1 MRESKLDSGFSP
13 TRNDGQAATLRAL
26 LRRFQVGPDAPQIDA
41 AVTRVDAM
49 IGRLLDGLETRGIL
63 NTTHVIMVGDHGMTS
78 VCECKDIYLEDLAP
92 WVDLPLDWVNTES

>member
-1 MRESKLDSGFSP
+1 M
-13 TRNDGQAATLRAL
+13 
-26 LRRFQVGPDAPQIDA
+26 GPDAPQIDA
-41 AVTRVDAM
+41 AVTRVDTM

-78 VCECKDIYLEDLAP
+78 VCTCKDIYLEDLAP